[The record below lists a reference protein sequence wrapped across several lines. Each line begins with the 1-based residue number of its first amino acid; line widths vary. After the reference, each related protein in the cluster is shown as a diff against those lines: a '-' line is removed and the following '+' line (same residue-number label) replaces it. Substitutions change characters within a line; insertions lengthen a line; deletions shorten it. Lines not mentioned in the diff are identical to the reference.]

1 MSILT
6 QILILLLVLGLFYA
20 VIINNR
26 ETVKHIVS
34 LLPDFSKIFPKYTP
48 PALSQH
54 VKVIVFVPDAHAEA
68 VRQAIGSVGGGDI
81 GNYAMCSFSTQGIAR
96 YLPKAGAHPSVGT
109 IGKLELVEEEK
120 IEVTVAR
127 AHLSHVI
134 EAIKRV
140 HPYEEAEIY
149 LYALE
154 PLPGGITEDGHHDHT
169 PVSTHHH

>member
-1 MSILT
+1 M
-6 QILILLLVLGLFYA
+6 VLALFYT

-26 ETVKHIVS
+26 DVIKHIVEQ
-34 LLPDFSKIFPKYTP
+34 LPDFSKIFPKHLP
-48 PALSQH
+48 PPLSEY

-68 VRQAIGSVGGGDI
+68 VRQAVGSVGGGDI

-96 YLPKAGAHPSVGT
+96 YLPKDGARPSVGT

-134 EAIKRV
+134 EAIQRA

-154 PLPGGITEDGHHDHT
+154 PLPGLAKISNPHPNH
-169 PVSTHHH
+169 